1 MKQRISKANDF
12 PGNNFSRKILQGNF
26 LGNKLNVKRIIA
38 AVMAATM
45 LSMTLSGCIR
55 MAPEEPTVPETVDG
69 LSGSGSTANEDIT
82 NPTQESTDITS
93 NEEQQQ
99 ENTDQKSGEDDSQR
113 DPKQEETSVKQEDAE
128 QTVQTA
134 ETAEKSQ
141 MEEVSVES
149 EQEDTDAQIV
159 SAQGLDTK
167 KLGWGPGGPTDAD
180 NRPDGATAYQ
190 EKYGKYNADFIRE
203 NNMNIYLTFD
213 EGYENGYTSQILD
226 VLKEKN
232 VPAVFFVT
240 MPYVKSEPELIQR
253 MIDEGHIVGNH
264 SVNHPSFPDTDAE
277 QCKWEVSELHD
288 YVKENFDYEMT
299 LFRFPMGEF
308 SEMDLELIHEL
319 GYRSVFWSFAYRD
332 WLVDSQP
339 DPQQAIQTIESKC
352 HPGAIYLLHA
362 VSATNAQVLGQVI
375 DDLRAQGYTFCSYQ

>member
-1 MKQRISKANDF
+1 MKQRISKTNDF
-12 PGNNFSRKILQGNF
+12 PRNNFS
-26 LGNKLNVKRIIA
+26 GNKRNMKRIIA
-38 AVMAATM
+38 AMMAATM

-128 QTVQTA
+128 QTVQTEETA

-277 QCKWEVSELHD
+277 QCKQEVSELHD

>member
-1 MKQRISKANDF
+1 MKQGFLKGDYSSRNNF
-12 PGNNFSRKILQGNF
+12 PGNVF
-26 LGNKLNVKRIIA
+26 LRNQWNVKRIIA
-38 AVMAATM
+38 AVMTATM
-45 LSMTLSGCIR
+45 LSMTFSGCIR

-69 LSGSGSTANEDIT
+69 LSGSGSTDNEEIT
-82 NPTQESTDITS
+82 DPTQESTDTTS

-99 ENTDQKSGEDDSQR
+99 ENTDPKSGENDSQR
-113 DPKQEETSVKQEDAE
+113 DPKREQKQEDAE
-128 QTVQTA
+128 QTVQTE

-141 MEEVSVES
+141 TEEVSVES

-264 SVNHPSFPDTDAE
+264 SVNHPSFPDTDTE
-277 QCKWEVSELHD
+277 QCKQEVSELHD

-362 VSATNAQVLGQVI
+362 VSSTNAQVLGQVI
-375 DDLRAQGYTFCSYQ
+375 DDLRAQGYTFSSYQS